1 MHNNLPLLETGVFR
15 TLATHEVPLIIGLLL
30 MLTFLLFLIAF
41 CSAAEN
47 AFFSIKEI
55 ELLEIETEDTPKS
68 KTISKLLRSP
78 KQLLATILI
87 MINFANVAFIVLTS
101 LTLDMIFNLGDN
113 MLIKFIIE
121 ATAVTFI
128 MLVFGEVIPKIYAT
142 QNHLSIARKTA
153 TPLSW
158 IKYVLTPFAKILI
171 QTSSIIDKRVT
182 KKGHTVSVDEL
193 NYAIDITS
201 NKETPEEEKDI
212 LKGIVNFGNISI
224 KQIMKPRVD
233 VAALDIDLKFEELLE
248 KVRFW
253 RYSRFPVYE
262 ESFDNIK
269 GILFS
274 KDIIPHLN
282 KDNNFE
288 WQKLIRDPFFVP
300 ENKKIND
307 LLEEFQ
313 DRHIHMAIVVDEFGG
328 TNGVV
333 TMEDVLEEIF
343 GEINDE
349 FDEENLYYSKLDDK
363 TYVFE
368 GKTLLNDFF
377 RILDLDADF
386 LEDIKGENE
395 TLGGLLVELNQG
407 VPKKGM
413 EVKIKNLTISIEACD
428 LRMVKRVKVIIQDQ
442 E

>member
-1 MHNNLPLLETGVFR
+1 
-15 TLATHEVPLIIGLLL
+15 

>member
-1 MHNNLPLLETGVFR
+1 
-15 TLATHEVPLIIGLLL
+15 

-349 FDEENLYYSKLDDK
+349 FDEENL
-363 TYVFE
+363 
-368 GKTLLNDFF
+368 
-377 RILDLDADF
+377 
-386 LEDIKGENE
+386 
-395 TLGGLLVELNQG
+395 
-407 VPKKGM
+407 
-413 EVKIKNLTISIEACD
+413 
-428 LRMVKRVKVIIQDQ
+428 
-442 E
+442 